1 MQGEHLSVRAA
12 KMQAEQAVASAPTA
26 AQPREVKSE
35 NKTME
40 NSEKDMFENISELGR
55 ASFSLEGAKK
65 LATLYIESSERLA
78 KQVLDIQAKATEWA
92 KDTPLAVVFETQNSM
107 GRKLIELS
115 AGTARRLWRI

>member
-1 MQGEHLSVRAA
+1 ML
-12 KMQAEQAVASAPTA
+12 AEQAVASAPTA

-55 ASFSLEGAKK
+55 TSFSLEGAKK
-65 LATLYIESSERLA
+65 LATLYIERLA

-92 KDTPLAVVFETQNSM
+92 KDTPLAAVFEAQNSM
-107 GRKLIELS
+107 GRKLVELS

>member
-1 MQGEHLSVRAA
+1 
-12 KMQAEQAVASAPTA
+12 MQAEQAVASAPTA

-55 ASFSLEGAKK
+55 TSFSLEGAKK

-92 KDTPLAVVFETQNSM
+92 KDTPLAAVFEAQNSM
-107 GRKLIELS
+107 GRKLVELS